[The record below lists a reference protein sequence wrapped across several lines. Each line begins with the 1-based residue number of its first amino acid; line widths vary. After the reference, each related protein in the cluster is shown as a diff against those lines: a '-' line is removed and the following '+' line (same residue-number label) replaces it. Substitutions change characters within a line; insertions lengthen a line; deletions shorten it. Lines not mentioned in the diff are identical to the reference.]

1 MPIAF
6 PFGVRAASTPDMH
19 ASADAVSDLLA
30 ASSNK
35 YRRVRGS
42 PSDASVS
49 SAAKPAGDELEPCA
63 LASESMTPTLPDVL
77 PLCFA

>member
-1 MPIAF
+1 MPGALE
-6 PFGVRAASTPDMH
+6 PPSNAANAKQD
-19 ASADAVSDLLA
+19 DLLA
-30 ASSNK
+30 ASSSK

-49 SAAKPAGDELEPCA
+49 SVAKPAGDELEPCA
-63 LASESMTPTLPDVL
+63 LASESITPTLPDVL